1 MVKGERVKEDRLEE
15 IRKSA
20 EEIVDSFAEIEKD
33 LPTQGETYYLQE
45 TLNVLREDEN
55 PSTKAELEE
64 FRRKFLEIM
73 PEKGED
79 GNLKVEV
86 AKWTE

>member
-15 IRKSA
+15 IRESA

-45 TLNVLREDEN
+45 TLNVLRKDESPSTEDEL
-55 PSTKAELEE
+55 AE

-79 GNLKVEV
+79 GSLKVEV